1 MNTATD
7 NFSSYPT
14 EPEARSNTIGQDK
27 NGRQNLHHS
36 FLVVLLAVIISLLHY
51 FPLQGWWGTH
61 LLHRELYFFPILL
74 AAFWF
79 GIKGGI
85 VTAAG
90 VSAIYILQFVVS
102 GRLADVLTAV
112 GFQTVVFF
120 SVGLLLGWM
129 VDRQNSRR
137 LERDK
142 IKEAFGRYV
151 PSEVRDEILRDGIS
165 IEGEFRHVTVLFA
178 DLRNFTEMIE
188 TNGPRTGVML
198 INRYFEEMTHA
209 ITCNG
214 GLVLQFIGDEIEA
227 VFGAPLPKGNHA
239 DLAVQAAMD
248 MRSRLAALNR
258 ELAKRNLPTLNH
270 GIGIHTG
277 QVLAGNIGSP
287 ERSTYALVGETV
299 NLASR
304 IQELNK
310 RFGSDVLVSEAT
322 ATAVGNRFRL
332 SGMRPVKVKGFRD
345 AVATYRI
352 DPHQM
357 LYRPEDR
364 EDRDGVV
371 IGD

>member
-7 NFSSYPT
+7 TFSSFSM
-14 EPEARSNTIGQDK
+14 EPATCSYKIGSDK
-27 NGRQNLHHS
+27 NGRQSLQQS
-36 FLVVLLAVIISLLHY
+36 LLVVLLIFSISLLH
-51 FPLQGWWGTH
+51 FSSFQGRWGTH

-79 GIKGGI
+79 GIQGGLI
-85 VTAAG
+85 TATC
-90 VSAIYILQFVVS
+90 VSVIYVLQFVAS
-102 GRLADVLTAV
+102 GLLADVLTAV
-112 GFQTVVFF
+112 GFQVVVFL
-120 SVGLLLGWM
+120 SVGLVLGWM
-129 VDRQNSRR
+129 VDRQNRRR

-142 IKEAFGRYV
+142 INEAFGRYV

-165 IEGEFRHVTVLFA
+165 MDGEFRDVTVLFA

-188 TNGPRTGVML
+188 TNGPRTGVVL

-227 VFGAPLPKGNHA
+227 VFGAPLSKDDHA
-239 DLAVQAAMD
+239 DMAVRAALD

-258 ELAKRNLPTLNH
+258 ELGIKGLPTLNH

-310 RFGSDVLVSEAT
+310 KFGSDILVSEAT
-322 ATAVGNRFRL
+322 ATAVDNRFRL
-332 SGMRPVKVKGFRD
+332 SGMRPVKVKGFRN
-345 AVATYRI
+345 AVTTYT
-352 DPHQM
+352 
-357 LYRPEDR
+357 L
-364 EDRDGVV
+364 
-371 IGD
+371 